1 MEISASNANRSPAG
15 AEALLDS
22 LIDYAGLFP
31 PARLPLDGALDEY
44 VTRLAE
50 PGVSRYLG
58 YFVIPVG
65 LLPRAAA
72 WFRQHSDRVP
82 ANARFSVLA
91 DPADDY
97 GQIASAMHEFELSWP
112 GARVETLEL
121 KVEASAADGYAGIS
135 RTLDRLEAAFRGDS
149 SPRSVFVEIDW
160 RSDPSAAMALLETRE
175 RAGAKL
181 RSGGLTPDLVPPP
194 AAVARF
200 LQTAARFRLPLKFT
214 AGLHVPV
221 PNDDPAVGARMHG
234 FLNVMAAAMA
244 AYRGRVST
252 EELVKTLEQ
261 LGYADFSLDE
271 DGFRAGALRFS
282 VSEIRLLRKHVRG
295 FGSCS
300 FLEPLEHLAEH
311 GILASAPRKRESL
324 AQS

>member
-1 MEISASNANRSPAG
+1 
-15 AEALLDS
+15 L
-22 LIDYAGLFP
+22 
-31 PARLPLDGALDEY
+31 
-44 VTRLAE
+44 V
-50 PGVSRYLG
+50 
-58 YFVIPVG
+58 
-65 LLPRAAA
+65 
-72 WFRQHSDRVP
+72 
-82 ANARFSVLA
+82 
-91 DPADDY
+91 
-97 GQIASAMHEFELSWP
+97 ASAVHEFEASWP

-121 KVEASAADGYAGIS
+121 KPEASAADGYTGIS
-135 RTLDRLEAAFRGDS
+135 RTLERVEAAFRGDS

-175 RAGAKL
+175 GAGAKL

-200 LQTAARFRLPLKFT
+200 LQPAARFRLPLKFT

-221 PNDDPAVGARMHG
+221 PNEDPDVGARMHG

-244 AYRGRVST
+244 AYRGSVST

-261 LGYADFSLDE
+261 LSYADFSFDE

-282 VSEIRLLRKHVRG
+282 VSEIRLLREYVRG

-300 FLEPLEHLAEH
+300 FIEPLDHLAEH